1 MDSDF
6 VCERRVGFG
15 DCDPALIAYTG
26 KIADFA
32 LEALDRFWETI
43 LDGEGWFQMNVDK
56 GYGMPFV
63 RMEYD
68 FHHPIRPGPPLVLRV
83 RPVKLGTTSICMMVE
98 GEQRGT
104 GCFTARFVSVFVDR
118 NRKTKI
124 TIPPHIRA
132 VMTARWPDCADAAGE
147 AATPAPPAAAP

>member
-6 VCERRVGFG
+6 IWTRRVGFG

-32 LEALDRFWETI
+32 LEALDAFWDEV
-43 LDGEGWFQMNVDK
+43 LEGEGWYHMNVEK

-68 FHHPIRPGPPLVLRV
+68 FRSPVRSGPPLFCRV
-83 RPVKLGTTSICMMVE
+83 RPVTLGTTSVTMEVE
-98 GEQRGT
+98 GEQDGRS
-104 GCFTARFVSVFVDR
+104 CFAARFVSVFTVKADHS
-118 NRKTKI
+118 KI
-124 TIPPHIRA
+124 EIPEHIRSA
-132 VMTARWPDCADAAGE
+132 LRCRWPARLA
-147 AATPAPPAAAP
+147 